1 MRDSSLPLGF
11 HGSSMPS
18 ISCWTTGARRPCIP
32 TWASAYLHHWMH
44 TEFGTCPSCNEYTCS
59 SVTKHDE
66 DCTCTES
73 IPCGHRHILRSLDS
87 LLSRASAAAAG
98 DTTCSSAEVQKVA
111 LLLVEQYQWQKSG
124 RFVSRSKCTL

>member
-1 MRDSSLPLGF
+1 
-11 HGSSMPS
+11 
-18 ISCWTTGARRPCIP
+18 
-32 TWASAYLHHWMH
+32 MH
-44 TEFGTCPSCNEYTCS
+44 TDMGICIIGCTQVLVCTCPSCNEYW

-73 IPCGHRHILRSLDS
+73 NDCGHRHILRPLDS

-98 DTTCSSAEVQKVA
+98 DTACSSAEVQKVA